1 MKNRAFISLL
11 ALLLCVCA
19 VFVACTKK
27 KYDFSMECGAY
38 VDHRANIKY
47 IAAPA
52 CYEPIEM
59 SEEIYGEMDKVKF
72 FTIVGADPTKW
83 LCEELGNVFYAEGV
97 NLPKLSEM
105 SIGSADVFD
114 AQKPITNTAGE
125 EIPFTTIVD
134 ADMLAAIVDAYENG
148 ENVTRPVWTEKS
160 FDVNW
165 RIKLDDDTLGIRYV
179 LTFIVMKENYVEVT
193 NGGEQIDHGTRFL
206 YNRFENKLI
215 PVGSLLDEYVE
226 EFGGIIEDAEE

>member
-1 MKNRAFISLL
+1 
-11 ALLLCVCA
+11 
-19 VFVACTKK
+19 
-27 KYDFSMECGAY
+27 MEGGAY

-47 IAAPA
+47 IAAPS

-72 FTIVGADPTKW
+72 FTIVGADPAKW

-97 NLPKLSEM
+97 TLPTLSEM

-114 AQKPITNTAGE
+114 AQKSITNSAGE
-125 EIPFTTIVD
+125 ELPFTTIDD
-134 ADMLAAIVDAYENG
+134 ADTLTAIIEAYANG
-148 ENVTRPVWTEKS
+148 ENVPRPVWTEKS

-165 RIKLDDDTLGIRYV
+165 RIKLDDEGLGIRYV
-179 LTFIVMKENYVEVT
+179 LTYLVLKDNYVEIT

-215 PVGSLLDEYVE
+215 PVGDLLDEYVS
-226 EFGGIIEDAEE
+226 EFGGIIEDTEE